1 MSKDQ
6 MFAKMILASEN
17 YETGDKIYTFHCHY
31 PRFIHSEV
39 MTHRAFSRNARS
51 SRAVPVSKMIKEVY
65 ENPVVPWHW
74 HKNCP
79 GMQGKEEHNN
89 PIPGFDGRIK
99 DQTKEE
105 AWLYAAYTAA
115 MIADGFCYQGY
126 HKQIVNRLLEP
137 FMWIDTLITST
148 QRGLDNFFEL
158 RRHKD
163 AEPHIH
169 DLADMVYECVS
180 NADFRI
186 TEDMRWHLPYI
197 QNSEF
202 GVEEE
207 TLCKISA
214 ARCARIS
221 YNPFDEDNANIK
233 KDLELFEKLAG
244 SKPIHA
250 SALEHQARADKWV
263 KRSGNLGRGWIQF
276 RQLYESNP
284 RNFR

>member
-1 MSKDQ
+1 MSKNQ
-6 MFAKMILASEN
+6 MFAKMILASQN

-31 PRFIHSEV
+31 PRFIHSEI

-51 SRAVPVSKMIKEVY
+51 SRAVPVVKMINEVRN
-65 ENPVVPWHW
+65 NPVVPWHW

-79 GMQGKEEHNN
+79 GMQGHEENN
-89 PIPGFDGRIK
+89 NLIPGFDGRIK

-115 MIADGFCYQGY
+115 MIADGFAYKGY

-148 QRGLDNFFEL
+148 PRGLDNFFEL
-158 RRHKD
+158 RRHED

-169 DLADMVYECVS
+169 DLADMIYECVQ
-180 NADFRI
+180 NADLTI
-186 TEDMRWHLPYI
+186 VEESRWHLPYV
-197 QNSEF
+197 QNCEF
-202 GVEEE
+202 ALEDEV
-207 TLCKISA
+207 LCKVSA

-221 YNPFDEDNANIK
+221 YNPFNEEKANIK

-244 SKPIHA
+244 SRPIHA
-250 SALEHQARADKWV
+250 SALEHQAQADKWI

-276 RQLYESNP
+276 RQLYES
-284 RNFR
+284 RHI